1 MEEHTRP
8 HAGTREQPARS
19 HREPNVRKPK
29 RASRRRVRVWAWM
42 AGSLSFVAPLAAF
55 GVSPKPA
62 QGQPIA
68 APAATR
74 SRGHRPVVL
83 IVTKKVIYTRA
94 AAPSVTTSGGGG
106 ASYVYTPSSAPVAV
120 SCGTHPC

>member
-1 MEEHTRP
+1 MGEPTRP
-8 HAGTREQPARS
+8 KAGRPR
-19 HREPNVRKPK
+19 

-68 APAATR
+68 APPATR
-74 SRGHRPVVL
+74 SGVHRPVVL

-94 AAPSVTTSGGGG
+94 AAPSVTTNGGSG
-106 ASYVYTPSSAPVAV
+106 ASYVYAPSSAPVAV